1 MVKIMN
7 KEIIYYVIDRTD
19 PEFWDFEKFDDYL
32 SALEYKRFL
41 DDNRV
46 TITCNKIEI
55 IQLCLYAKVKDIS
68 VRIGSG
74 TYERTI

>member
-1 MVKIMN
+1 MN
-7 KEIIYYVIDRTD
+7 NIYYVIDRTD
-19 PEFWDFEKFDDYL
+19 SEFWDFEKFDDYL

-46 TITCNKIEI
+46 TITCNKMEI

-74 TYERTI
+74 NYERTI